1 LLRRYSPPVL
11 AQLFWAVNFVVAD
24 RVVAE
29 FTPLELTFLR
39 WLGAFPLLLV
49 IAIWLERADRQ
60 KWRTALSEW
69 WLHLIQAALGMVG
82 YTLFLYSALDTTSP
96 VTASVITAINPAVIA
111 LAAVIFL
118 GERIRRMG
126 VLGIV
131 ISFVGVLIVVL
142 AAGPGAGGGSGIA
155 VAPGDLLVLGAITV
169 WTMYVIISRRIR
181 TPPITAT
188 TVQVGLSVVML
199 LPVMAFVGIQA
210 TPSTEGVIGL
220 VVIMIFP
227 SALAYLLWNIAVT
240 QLGPSRTGV
249 FLNLLPLFTAAI
261 ALTLGDVITIWQI
274 LGGAIVLAGVYL
286 TTRPGSTVVPLV
298 APIVSDDPADATS
311 GSADEPPAR
320 E

>member
-1 LLRRYSPPVL
+1 ML
-11 AQLFWAVNFVVAD
+11 AQLFWAMNFVVAD

-39 WLGAFPLLLV
+39 WLGAFPLLIV
-49 IAIWLERADRQ
+49 IAIWLERSDRQ
-60 KWRTALSEW
+60 KWRTALKEW
-69 WLHLIQAALGMVG
+69 WLHIIQAALGMVG

-131 ISFVGVLIVVL
+131 VSFIGVLVVVL
-142 AAGPGAGGGSGIA
+142 AAGPDSTSSTGIA

-169 WTMYVIISRRIR
+169 WTIYVIISRRIQ

-188 TVQVGLSVVML
+188 TVQVGASVLML
-199 LPVMAFVGIQA
+199 LPVMAVVGIQA
-210 TPSTEGVIGL
+210 TPSTEGIIGL
-220 VVIMIFP
+220 VLIMIFP
-227 SALAYLLWNIAVT
+227 SALAYLLWNVAVT

-249 FLNLLPLFTAAI
+249 FLNLLPVFTAAI
-261 ALTLGDVITIWQI
+261 ALALGDAITIWQVI
-274 LGGAIVLAGVYL
+274 GGAIVLAGVYL
-286 TTRPGSTVVPLV
+286 TTRPGATVPAAVT
-298 APIVSDDPADATS
+298 PIVRDAEP
-311 GSADEPPAR
+311 EPPPR